1 MVVCLVLLAAG
12 GSEKRPPERSAKEV
26 AASRPHV
33 SKPAAKRH
41 APVPVLMYHGVE
53 PPIPGGLPELFV
65 APKTFRAQVD
75 ALARAGGHGVTMDQV
90 QSAWDKG
97 TPLPSKPVVLTF
109 DDGYRGQVDNA
120 MPAMKRHGWPGVL
133 YMTIANFK
141 PATGLKEPDVR
152 TLLAA
157 KWELGAHTFSHS
169 DLRTLGAAELKH
181 EVDESRTWLQ
191 RKFDR
196 PVNSFAYPAGMYG
209 PAALKAVRRAGFHN
223 AVTVIP
229 GLASRKKPF
238 ELSRVRVS
246 SNMSARDVVREL
258 EQLGWR

>member
-1 MVVCLVLLAAG
+1 
-12 GSEKRPPERSAKEV
+12 
-26 AASRPHV
+26 
-33 SKPAAKRH
+33 
-41 APVPVLMYHGVE
+41 
-53 PPIPGGLPELFV
+53 
-65 APKTFRAQVD
+65 
-75 ALARAGGHGVTMDQV
+75 MDQV

-120 MPAMKRHGWPGVL
+120 MPAMERHGWPGVL
-133 YMTIANFK
+133 YMTIANFN
-141 PATGLKEPDVR
+141 PPTGLEDRDVR
-152 TLLAA
+152 KLLAA

-181 EVDESRTWLQ
+181 EIDESRAWLQ

-223 AVTVIP
+223 AVTVVP

-238 ELSRVRVS
+238 ELCRLRVS
-246 SNMSARDVVREL
+246 SNMSARDLVHEL